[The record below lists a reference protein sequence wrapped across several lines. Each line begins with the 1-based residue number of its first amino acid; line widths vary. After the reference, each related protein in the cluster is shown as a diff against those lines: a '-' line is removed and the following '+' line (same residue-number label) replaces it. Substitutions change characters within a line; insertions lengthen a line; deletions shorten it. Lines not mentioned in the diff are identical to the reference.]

1 MRPVDLPLAGPLLDQ
16 ERIGIVLH
24 DLDGGAVAEAA
35 HPGAVCKRD
44 RDGARDLRGRS
55 SLAAL
60 FRRQRARSYAGSIGN
75 AGGRPAESE
84 RLGSDEAGQ
93 DSPMASAPYSAT
105 GTERELPREVVA
117 EPKMIAHLIDGTYE
131 LFRHFYGLRRF
142 TKGKDRPYG
151 AVVGVLQTVLQ
162 MIDRVKGSASR
173 GLVNTYLGVAT
184 DHVIESFRNRLW
196 ADYKT
201 GAGIEPALLA
211 QFHPL
216 EEALAA
222 MGVVVW
228 PMIELEADDALA
240 SAAHLASKEKKVEKV
255 AIWTPDK
262 DLAQCV
268 RDTRVVQIDGRRKII
283 RDAAGI
289 REKFGV
295 DPPLIPDLLALV
307 GDAADGY
314 PGIPGIG
321 ARTAAQLL
329 NRHGQIENFP
339 LNVLGEQRDLALLFK
354 KLATLRTDAPLFKEV
369 ETLRWRGA
377 TPGFAAWTERMAAPR
392 LLEHCE
398 KAASR

>member
-1 MRPVDLPLAGPLLDQ
+1 
-16 ERIGIVLH
+16 
-24 DLDGGAVAEAA
+24 
-35 HPGAVCKRD
+35 
-44 RDGARDLRGRS
+44 
-55 SLAAL
+55 
-60 FRRQRARSYAGSIGN
+60 
-75 AGGRPAESE
+75 
-84 RLGSDEAGQ
+84 
-93 DSPMASAPYSAT
+93 
-105 GTERELPREVVA
+105 VVV
-117 EPKMIAHLIDGTYE
+117 HLIDGTYE

-162 MIDRVKGSASR
+162 IIENENGD
-173 GLVNTYLGVAT
+173 TYLGVAT

-201 GAGIEPALLA
+201 GDGIEPALFS

-216 EEALAA
+216 EQALAA

-240 SAAHLASKEKKVEKV
+240 SAAHLASKDKKVQKV

-268 RDTRVVQIDGRRKII
+268 RGTRVVQIDGRRKII
-283 RDAAGI
+283 RDAVAV

-295 DPPLIPDLLALV
+295 SPPLIPDLLALV

-321 ARTAAQLL
+321 ASTAATLV
-329 NRHGQIENFP
+329 NRYGKIEKFP
-339 LNVLGEQRDLALLFK
+339 SNVLGKQRALALLFK
-354 KLATLRTDAPLFKEV
+354 KLATLRTDAPLFKKV
-369 ETLRWRGA
+369 ETLHWRGA
-377 TPGFAAWTERMAAPR
+377 TPEFAKWAKRMKAPP
-392 LLEHCE
+392 LLERCQ
-398 KAASR
+398 KALKGSDQ